1 MEGLKKDIWVIYRK
15 VLKVCKKFWV
25 IINNLKI
32 RSCFIKFL
40 ILKINKLWKKSKFK
54 KFKIEWNLKNSKFGN
69 LLKYQIFK
77 IKKLVKF

>member
-40 ILKINKLWKKSKFK
+40 ILKINKL
-54 KFKIEWNLKNSKFGN
+54 
-69 LLKYQIFK
+69 
-77 IKKLVKF
+77 